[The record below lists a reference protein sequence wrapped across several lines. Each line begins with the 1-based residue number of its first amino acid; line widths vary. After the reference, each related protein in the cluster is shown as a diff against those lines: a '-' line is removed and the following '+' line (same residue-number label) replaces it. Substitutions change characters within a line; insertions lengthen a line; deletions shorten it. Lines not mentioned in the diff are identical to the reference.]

1 MGLDLELQYETT
13 QQRPIPQLG
22 SVEVTEN
29 LSQEVCAAKP
39 LSFGSSG
46 PAAVVVTS
54 AGDLSTVDLCKV
66 SSGQEGAIVA
76 TWAAAGEEGA
86 PQSQSLATVRAAHAV
101 VQAQSQ
107 SCRSP
112 PGGSIYD
119 FALRVVDTRQS
130 DAAHE
135 QVFKGGRDGVPGPL
149 LSRFPLAFRDLFS
162 PPDCSIPIVL
172 ASWENGYVVS
182 IDLRKIGKPAD
193 WPVVVA
199 PATGGGGGG
208 GVGALDG
215 DGQTLLVSRKEGALV
230 GSYSFGRGASA
241 GGESGD
247 GGGESKQDK
256 WERIK
261 QERKDKKAA
270 AKERKLAKAMKK
282 QNKDAGRRQTTGR
295 QGGRSKGSR

>member
-1 MGLDLELQYETT
+1 M
-13 QQRPIPQLG
+13 QRP
-22 SVEVTEN
+22 
-29 LSQEVCAAKP
+29 P
-39 LSFGSSG
+39 L
-46 PAAVVVTS
+46 
-54 AGDLSTVDLCKV
+54 
-66 SSGQEGAIVA
+66 
-76 TWAAAGEEGA
+76 
-86 PQSQSLATVRAAHAV
+86 
-101 VQAQSQ
+101 
-107 SCRSP
+107 
-112 PGGSIYD
+112 PGRPSMM
-119 FALRVVDTRQS
+119 
-130 DAAHE
+130 H
-135 QVFKGGRDGVPGPL
+135 
-149 LSRFPLAFRDLFS
+149 
-162 PPDCSIPIVL
+162 

-215 DGQTLLVSRKEGALV
+215 DGQTLLVSRKDGALV
-230 GSYSFGRGASA
+230 GAYSFGRGASA

-247 GGGESKQDK
+247 GDGESKQDK